1 MNDALSVGTKIKT
14 LYGTTI
20 EVEQWIGGGGQ
31 GDVFIVD
38 YNGENKALKWY
49 KPNGMGEK
57 PDKFYEN
64 IKNNVFKGAPSE
76 EFLWPLDVTE
86 WKDGRFGYVMNLRP
100 DGYYEVS
107 DYMLTNA
114 RFKSYKTI
122 IDAALH
128 IVSAYRN
135 LHNSGFSYQ
144 DLNDGNFFI
153 NPDNGDVLI
162 CDNDNVAPNGTET
175 GIIGK
180 PRYMAPEIVMKKSK
194 PNTLTDIFSM
204 SVILYIL
211 FCINHPLEGK
221 KSLHPMSPH
230 LQELLY
236 GYEATFIMDPND
248 NSNGPDPV
256 VHANTIQVW
265 PYLPAYMKQ
274 IFIDSFSKKS
284 ITSPNARPKEIDWI
298 KNFVR
303 FRSEIVACSCGNEIF
318 TENGSSCKCES
329 CGKSINIP
337 FKLTFTDYSLPGL
350 KGSRIYKCQTGV
362 CNADNALNPM
372 GVIVAKKDNPTMLG
386 IKNLSEKSWNA
397 TTPSGKSK
405 KVMPGDIIPLK
416 DGIVFEINEQKIKI
430 ESNNR

>member
-1 MNDALSVGTKIKT
+1 MSDILAAGTKIKT

-20 EVEQWIGGGGQ
+20 EVKKWIGGGGQ
-31 GDVFIVD
+31 GDVFIID

-49 KPNGMGEK
+49 KPNGMGNK

-64 IKNNVFKGAPSE
+64 IKNNVFKGAPSD
-76 EFLWPLDVTE
+76 EFLWPLDITE
-86 WKDGRFGYVMNLRP
+86 WNDGRFGYIMNLRP
-100 DGYYEVS
+100 SGYYEVS
-107 DYMLTNA
+107 DYMLTNV

-122 IDAALH
+122 IDAALR
-128 IVSAYRN
+128 IVSAYRI
-135 LHNSGFSYQ
+135 LHNNGYSYQ

-180 PRYMAPEIVMKKSK
+180 PRYMAPEIVMNKTM
-194 PNTLTDIFSM
+194 PNNLTDIFSM

-221 KSLHPMSPH
+221 KSLYPMSPQ
-230 LQELLY
+230 LQEMLY
-236 GYEATFIMDPND
+236 GSEATFIMDPND

-265 PYLPAYMKQ
+265 PYLPAYVKQ
-274 IFIDSFSKKS
+274 IFMDSFSKKS
-284 ITSPNARPKEIDWI
+284 ITNPNARPKEVEWI
-298 KNFVR
+298 KTLVR

-318 TENGSSCKCES
+318 TENGNSCKCEN
-329 CGKSINIP
+329 CGNTKSIP

-350 KGSRIYKCQTGV
+350 RGSRIYKCQTGI

-372 GVIVAKKDNPTMLG
+372 GIIVAKKEDPTMLG

-416 DGIVFEINEQKIKI
+416 DGIVFEINDQKIKI